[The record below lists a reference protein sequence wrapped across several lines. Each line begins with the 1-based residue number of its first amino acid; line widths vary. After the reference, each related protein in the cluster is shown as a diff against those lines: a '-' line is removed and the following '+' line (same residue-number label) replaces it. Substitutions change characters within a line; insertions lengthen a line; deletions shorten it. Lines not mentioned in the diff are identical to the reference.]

1 MKIDKSKLEKLKSM
15 TDEELWQSILGI
27 ASANGIDLPKREPSK
42 KEIEELR
49 ELLSH
54 AERINPLTAM
64 RMISNFKRGSKNE

>member
-1 MKIDKSKLEKLKSM
+1 MRVNKEELKRLASQS
-15 TDEELWQSILGI
+15 DEELWQSILGI

-64 RMISNFKRGSKNE
+64 RMISNFKRSSKNE